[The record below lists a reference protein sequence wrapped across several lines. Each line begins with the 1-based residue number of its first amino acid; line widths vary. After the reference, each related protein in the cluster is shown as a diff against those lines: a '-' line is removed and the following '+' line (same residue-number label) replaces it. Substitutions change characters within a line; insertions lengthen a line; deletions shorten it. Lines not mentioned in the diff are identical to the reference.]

1 MMFGFVFVREA
12 RAMTFGFDSIR
23 FGERAQA
30 QRVSDFPSE
39 LFSSV
44 CEDRIPLTVRSV
56 CFCPYQTIIK

>member
-44 CEDRIPLTVRSV
+44 CEVTN
-56 CFCPYQTIIK
+56 CA